1 MEIAKINPIF
11 CKAEECEYTSC
22 YCEENIYKLCEK
34 YLRNSLTKEEIFSSD
49 KKPEEI
55 SKNEENLVKK
65 PEEISKNEENPE
77 KKPEEMSKNEE
88 NRDRIPEEMS
98 KNVKNDKNPSKTLEQ
113 SLGFAVFITNPVQRT
128 YLRYQKSGKPN
139 KHGLVI
145 WDYHVIFLN
154 KLENNTVWVYD
165 LDSSLPFPCEFN
177 EYFNK
182 ALGFQ
187 MKGKPNTYFRVC
199 ESRVFIEEFSSD
211 RSHMIKNGEYLSKPP
226 DWECI
231 GKGNNLLKYL
241 DLKDESFGK
250 VMNEKEFYEFFSK

>member
-49 KKPEEI
+49 
-55 SKNEENLVKK
+55 
-65 PEEISKNEENPE
+65 